1 MTLSRAPRG
10 EASPAAEDTS
20 SRLPADSPPPVIV
33 EATPLG
39 VRAAL
44 LEMRARFG
52 PSMPFDGSLGM
63 AEIVLAEVLNNIV
76 EHAYSGGRSGPI
88 ELRLVR
94 AGIWLRVDVRDYG
107 RPMPGESLPDAEKIN
122 ADMAGAEFRPE
133 TAPEGGFGWF
143 LIRAFARDL
152 DYSRNGNQNRLR
164 FTVPLNE
171 DC

>member
-1 MTLSRAPRG
+1 MTLSRAPHG
-10 EASPAAEDTS
+10 EAPRAARNAS
-20 SRLPADSPPPVIV
+20 SRRTAESQPPLMV

-63 AEIVLAEVLNNIV
+63 AETVLAEVLNNIV
-76 EHAYSGGRSGPI
+76 EHAYSKDRRGPI

-94 AGIWLRVDVRDYG
+94 DGVWLRVDVRDYG
-107 RPMPGESLPDAEKIN
+107 RPMPDGSLPEAERTG
-122 ADMAGAEFRPE
+122 ADIQAE

-152 DYSRNGNQNRLR
+152 DYSRNGQQNRLT
-164 FTVPLNE
+164 FSVPLKE
-171 DC
+171 EG